1 LAPMTPGA
9 WLTRLEAQ
17 LERQQKAI
25 KLPDDYYDGKHRLA
39 FATAKFR
46 QTFGALFTALSSNWC
61 PNVVDAAVDRL
72 AIWGFRFGE
81 DEAADREAWDIWQA
95 NNLDSESIVAHTEA
109 GKLGAAYIMVAPA
122 PNGSDYPL
130 ITVEHPAQVVVEHAS
145 GNVRQ
150 RLAALKKWRGE
161 DGYDYA
167 ILYLPERIY
176 KFRSK
181 EKKRAGQSTKTRDWI
196 ARPDDPGGPN
206 PLGVVPIIPLFNKR
220 KLLGGG
226 VSDLI
231 TAIPLQDAINK
242 ELADMLVASEFAAF
256 PQRVAMGIEVPTD
269 PSTGLPTAAVQLEA
283 SIARFWAFEDKDAK
297 IGEFSAAD
305 LNNYVTAITMLLQHL
320 SAQTRTPPHYL
331 LGQMVNISGD
341 ALAAA
346 ETGLTK
352 RVERKQVD
360 YSDAW
365 EEALRLA
372 FKLMSD
378 AERATDLSAE
388 TIWKPAAMRSESQI
402 WDAASKMR
410 EVGLPYEAIWEYA
423 GMTPRQVARYQKLA
437 GLPEAPPPGSTSPL
451 SKPPVP
457 TS

>member
-1 LAPMTPGA
+1 LPTMTPGA
-9 WLTRLEAQ
+9 WLARLEAQ

-25 KLPDDYYDGKHRLA
+25 KLSDDYYDGRHRLA

-46 QTFGALFTALSSNWC
+46 QTFGAMFTALSSNWC

-72 AIWGFRFGE
+72 TVWGFRFGE
-81 DEAADREAWDIWQA
+81 DEAADHKAWDIWQA

-122 PNGSDYPL
+122 PRGSKYPQ
-130 ITVEHPAQVVVEHAS
+130 ITIEHPAQVVVEHAAA
-145 GNVRQ
+145 NIRH

-161 DGYDYA
+161 DGYDNA
-167 ILYLPERIY
+167 VVYLPDRIY

-181 EKKRAGQSTKTRDWI
+181 EKKRSTGSMKTRDWI
-196 ARPDDPGGPN
+196 ARPGDPGGVN

-269 PSTGLPTAAVQLEA
+269 SSTGLPTAAAQLEA
-283 SIARFWAFEDKDAK
+283 SIARFWVFEDKDAK
-297 IGEFSAAD
+297 IAEFSAAD
-305 LNNYVTAITMLLQHL
+305 LENYVKAITMLLQHL

-352 RVERKQVD
+352 RVERKQID
-360 YSDAW
+360 YADAW

-372 FKLMSD
+372 FKLMD
-378 AERATDLSAE
+378 DNERALDLGAE

-410 EVGLPYEAIWEYA
+410 DVGLPYEAIWEYA
-423 GMTPRQVARYQKLA
+423 GMTPRQVVRYQKLA
-437 GLPEAPPPGSTSPL
+437 GLPATPPPGSTSPL
-451 SKPPVP
+451 PP